1 MWLLRRAFESSSL
14 VMSARHSSRLKCVCE
29 LCSFIQA
36 HSCRPLVRLSFSITC
51 VYRHKIRKRKAALFP
66 LRVACGGVF
75 ALSCCCPAAARSCRR
90 LVSSWLCSCAV
101 LAWLFP
107 SVPWPLPP
115 AQADVVMPEGA
126 WLMSGGWLSRPGLRS
141 APCMRM
147 RRQARAPV
155 WFQLQAHSAAAAD
168 VACRGW
174 GLGSAA
180 AI

>member
-1 MWLLRRAFESSSL
+1 MSPLDHHLIAFCIHKCISLELCVQMLQPQEAELQPRPQQASLLWTLVRSGRMWLLRRAFESSSL

-66 LRVACGGVF
+66 LRLACGGVF

-115 AQADVVMPEGA
+115 AQADVVMPA
-126 WLMSGGWLSRPGLRS
+126 
-141 APCMRM
+141 
-147 RRQARAPV
+147 
-155 WFQLQAHSAAAAD
+155 
-168 VACRGW
+168 
-174 GLGSAA
+174 
-180 AI
+180 

>member
-1 MWLLRRAFESSSL
+1 MCADGPQEADLLPRPRPQQASLLWTLVRSGRMWLLRRAFESSSL

-66 LRVACGGVF
+66 LRLACGGVF

-115 AQADVVMPEGA
+115 AQADVVMPA
-126 WLMSGGWLSRPGLRS
+126 
-141 APCMRM
+141 
-147 RRQARAPV
+147 
-155 WFQLQAHSAAAAD
+155 
-168 VACRGW
+168 
-174 GLGSAA
+174 
-180 AI
+180 